1 MTLHDFLKNH
11 SNLLTTKTNA
21 ILYPYRPLKDN
32 LNIKSPSSRTEIKG
46 LGDQTF
52 GGELVQGAV
61 CRHMRAVI
69 CSMTPKGGYVAAG
82 PIVDKHWIVLA
93 GRFVV
98 LA

>member
-61 CRHMRAVI
+61 CPSYACGYMFDDAERRV
-69 CSMTPKGGYVAAG
+69 CSCRS
-82 PIVDKHWIVLA
+82 DS
-93 GRFVV
+93 R
-98 LA
+98 